1 MTIAYSDKY
10 NAWTTRYSFE
20 PTCYACT
27 DNYFISTKQL
37 SNENKDKTIWRHD
50 VNSLYCNFY
59 GGANQAG
66 LTVSSNQDP
75 SSIKSFNAVSLE
87 TNGKGWSANVYT
99 NEEYAGSEKQ
109 EGSIS
114 SFKNKEGF
122 KYASMPKST
131 LNSTSNIIPISP
143 FPSPSLPPQSQE
155 SERFD
160 WLEGHGQ
167 IMGLYSSSVAL
178 LGTVYSQLINYVNP
192 SNYSWTSE
200 SIDGVFYYKITVP
213 CSTPISNVSVPF
225 GDQTTMFSVDSSGVT
240 STVPL
245 LIRDNPSGGG
255 LPVYAPV
262 SMFTNLG
269 QLSFP
274 NVASF
279 SQAFM
284 DLFGEVDGESNWV
297 NYNHYATSPSQ
308 INGDS
313 MRGPYVKVELRTNTS
328 ESFELHAVNVDY
340 SFSRLDSRLTQNA

>member
-1 MTIAYSDKY
+1 MTIAYSDK
-10 NAWTTRYSFE
+10 NKVWTTRYSFE

-27 DNYFISTKQL
+27 DNYFVSA
-37 SNENKDKTIWRHD
+37 KTGVWRHD
-50 VNSLYCNFY
+50 VSSFYCNFY
-59 GGANQAG
+59 GAANQAG
-66 LTVSSNQDP
+66 LTVYSNQDP

-87 TNGKGWSANVYT
+87 TNGTGWSANVYT

-143 FPSPSLPPQSQE
+143 FPSPSLPPQSEE

-160 WLEGHGQ
+160 WLEGHSQ
-167 IMGLYSSSVAL
+167 IMGLYSVAVEG
-178 LGTVYSQLINYVNP
+178 LGTVYSQLFNYVDSGN
-192 SNYSWTSE
+192 NIWTSE

-213 CSTPISNVSVPF
+213 CSTPVSNVSVPF
-225 GDQTTMFSVDSSGVT
+225 GDQTKMLIVGSSGST
-240 STVPL
+240 SMTPL
-245 LIRDNPSGGG
+245 LIRDNPSVNPTTGRNF

-262 SMFTNLG
+262 NMFTDIGTLEV
-269 QLSFP
+269 S
-274 NVASF
+274 NVGLF

-284 DLFGEVDGESNWV
+284 NLFGEVDGGSNWV

-313 MRGPYVKVELRTNTS
+313 MRGPYAKVQLRTNTS